1 MKTTIFTF
9 HPQLKTG
16 SRINKE
22 LAEVATGA
30 GYDVR
35 DMYQLYPNFDID
47 VKTEQKILED
57 SDRIVLQFPIY
68 WYQTPALMK
77 QWFDA
82 VFEYGWAYGSTGTAL
97 QGKEVMLVASFGASA
112 ADYQLDGRFQVTVE
126 ELLKPITTIQFLT
139 GLSFSEPFII
149 TASLNTSDK
158 DITEQAQAFL
168 ARLSEK

>member
-1 MKTTIFTF
+1 
-9 HPQLKTG
+9 
-16 SRINKE
+16 
-22 LAEVATGA
+22 
-30 GYDVR
+30 
-35 DMYQLYPNFDID
+35 
-47 VKTEQKILED
+47 
-57 SDRIVLQFPIY
+57 
-68 WYQTPALMK
+68 MK

-112 ADYQLDGRFQVTVE
+112 ADYQLEGRFQVTVE